1 MTWEFISRTAAMV
14 GGILTVLY
22 RRQLSQMTWTGIE
35 GNRTG
40 SSSGARET
48 TGSHRLLGGTG
59 AIWRLVSRANKYID
73 ETAPWVLAR
82 EEASRGRLATVIYNL
97 VESIRI
103 ITVAAAP
110 FMPTLPVRVNEQF
123 SFFKDPERITWE
135 EAKSWGLLVPGGKVH
150 KKENL
155 FPRVEADQHKKMNAK
170 KEDKGRQACSRAAQ
184 NRGGYAT
191 IEDFACDLRVA
202 EVKAAEKMKADKLW
216 VLTLRV
222 GMRKGR

>member
-1 MTWEFISRTAAMV
+1 MKET
-14 GGILTVLY
+14 
-22 RRQLSQMTWTGIE
+22 
-35 GNRTG
+35 
-40 SSSGARET
+40 AREAVLECEKQLDRIDY
-48 TGSHRLLGGTG
+48 SAALG

-170 KEDKGRQACSRAAQ
+170 KEDKGPDKPAVEALRTVRVSTLLSRILPAW
-184 NRGGYAT
+184 T
-191 IEDFACDLRVA
+191 
-202 EVKAAEKMKADKLW
+202 
-216 VLTLRV
+216 
-222 GMRKGR
+222 